1 MPILPLKAYNNAHNV
16 LIHFLWAYV
25 LSVNAIHSEMHPVW
39 WEVFYKTSRQGSY
52 RPWKVLKFYCSEFQA
67 WKVLEKGMGP
77 GKPWK
82 TLESP
87 GILKQRFWIFYLW
100 YISAVTSGKYSKP
113 NNVSYEVVRNTCTSD
128 ALLCAKLKFFNSVA
142 KQMVPFLT

>member
-1 MPILPLKAYNNAHNV
+1 MLRCVTEHVLPAVRK
-16 LIHFLWAYV
+16 
-25 LSVNAIHSEMHPVW
+25 
-39 WEVFYKTSRQGSY
+39 
-52 RPWKVLKFYCSEFQA
+52 
-67 WKVLEKGMGP
+67 
-77 GKPWK
+77 
-82 TLESP
+82 
-87 GILKQRFWIFYLW
+87 